1 MKVPALVSSTI
12 LMAMV
17 GGTGRLF
24 TNSMDA
30 IDKASTGDGLNAG
43 IASDLEYLRN
53 QFAHRFPGPYPG
65 SYAPVVSAELG
76 AEFLSH
82 LSNLGLKDQ
91 DDEPSNGIQTTEAI
105 AERSVQRSLK
115 VTGHTVEVSYSH
127 AGETLLTTTL
137 LSPATGWLP

>member
-1 MKVPALVSSTI
+1 
-12 LMAMV
+12 MAMV

-53 QFAHRFPGPYPG
+53 QFAYRFPGPYPG

-115 VTGHTVEVSYSH
+115 VTGHVVEVSYSH